1 LKRGGLDCLR
11 STTEF
16 FGIFLTS
23 PSNKIIMPDM
33 NEPSANN
40 PFLVD
45 SLNHPLAGPIRK
57 LLTREGRRE
66 LNQII
71 IDDEENIFQALEAG
85 IEIESVYFSGDDK
98 VSDALREKLTAGATI
113 HEVAKRTTKKLFEN
127 DKLSRIF
134 AIAET
139 PKPIGLEKLKSITKD
154 AVVLED
160 VSISGNIGNIIR
172 TSLALG
178 VGGMILLNMDPL
190 DMYDRRLIRASRG
203 YLFSLPVMTAT
214 ASQLIDYCKQNDQT
228 LLVTSADAEKTVDE
242 ISSIPERLL
251 IVFGSEKEGCS
262 PEIENAASLKVRIP
276 INEKVESLNVSAAA
290 GITLFNRVKYNQQ

>member
-1 LKRGGLDCLR
+1 
-11 STTEF
+11 
-16 FGIFLTS
+16 
-23 PSNKIIMPDM
+23 M

-66 LNQII
+66 LNQIL
-71 IDDEENIFQALEAG
+71 IDDEENILQALEAG
-85 IEIESVYFSGDDK
+85 IEIESVYFAGDET
-98 VSDALREKLTAGATI
+98 VSETLRKKLTAGATI

-127 DKLSRIF
+127 DKITRMF

-139 PKPIGLEKLKSITKD
+139 PRPIGLEALKTITKD
-154 AVVLED
+154 VVVLED

-178 VGGMILLNMDPL
+178 VGGMILLNMEPL

-203 YLFSLPVMTAT
+203 YLFSLPVMTAST
-214 ASQLIDYCKQNDQT
+214 RDFLEYCKGNNET
-228 LLVTSADAEKTVDE
+228 LLVTSAEAKQTVDE
-242 ISSIPERLL
+242 IASIPGRLL

-262 PEIENAASLKVRIP
+262 PEIEQAANLKVRIP
-276 INEKVESLNVSAAA
+276 INKRVESLNVSAAA
-290 GITLFNRVKYNQQ
+290 GITLYNRIKSNPE

>member
-1 LKRGGLDCLR
+1 
-11 STTEF
+11 
-16 FGIFLTS
+16 
-23 PSNKIIMPDM
+23 M

-40 PFLVD
+40 PFFVD

-71 IDDEENIFQALEAG
+71 VDDEENILQALEAG
-85 IEIESVYFSGDDK
+85 VEIGSVYYAGDEK
-98 VSDALREKLTAGATI
+98 ISETLRKNLTAGATI

-127 DKLSRIF
+127 DKISRIF

-139 PKPIGLEKLKSITKD
+139 PKPTGLEELKTITKD
-154 AVVLED
+154 VVVLED

-178 VGGMILLNMDPL
+178 VGGMILLNMDSL
-190 DMYDRRLIRASRG
+190 DIYDRRLIRASRG

-214 ASQLIDYCKQNDQT
+214 TSQFIDYCKQNNQS
-228 LLVTSADAEKTVDE
+228 LLVTSASAGKLVGE
-242 ISSIPERLL
+242 IASISERLL

-262 PEIENAASLKVRIP
+262 PEIENAANLKVRIP
-276 INEKVESLNVSAAA
+276 LDEKVESLNVSAAA
-290 GITLFNRVKYNQQ
+290 GITLYNRIGFNQK

>member
-1 LKRGGLDCLR
+1 ML
-11 STTEF
+11 
-16 FGIFLTS
+16 
-23 PSNKIIMPDM
+23 DM

-40 PFLVD
+40 PFFVD

-71 IDDEENIFQALEAG
+71 IDDEENISQALEAE

-98 VSDALREKLTAGATI
+98 VSDNLREKLTAGATI

-154 AVVLED
+154 VVVLED

-190 DMYDRRLIRASRG
+190 DIYDRRLIRASRG

-214 ASQLIDYCKQNDQT
+214 TNQLIDYCKQNNQP
-228 LLVTSADAEKTVDE
+228 LLVTSADADKTVDE
-242 ISSIPERLL
+242 IASINERLL

-262 PEIENAASLKVRIP
+262 PEIENAASLKARIP
-276 INEKVESLNVSAAA
+276 INKKVESLNVSAAA
-290 GITLFNRVKYNQQ
+290 GITLFARRNFNQIGQ

>member
-1 LKRGGLDCLR
+1 MSSK
-11 STTEF
+11 
-16 FGIFLTS
+16 
-23 PSNKIIMPDM
+23 KIIMPPMD
-33 NEPSANN
+33 EPSANN

-71 IDDEENIFQALEAG
+71 IDDEENILQALDAG

-98 VSDALREKLTAGATI
+98 VSETLREKLTAGATI

-127 DKLSRIF
+127 DKISRIF
-134 AIAET
+134 AVADT
-139 PKPIGLEKLKSITKD
+139 PKPIGLEKLKSIQKD
-154 AVVLED
+154 VVVLED

-190 DMYDRRLIRASRG
+190 DIYDRRLIRASRG

-214 ASQLIDYCKQNDQT
+214 TNQLIDYCKQNNQT
-228 LLVTSADAEKTVDE
+228 LLVTSADAGKTVDE
-242 ISSIPERLL
+242 IASIPERLL

-262 PEIENAASLKVRIP
+262 PEIEAAATLKARIP
-276 INEKVESLNVSAAA
+276 LNPKVESLNVSAAA
-290 GITLFNRVKYNQQ
+290 GITLFNRIGFNTSF

>member
-1 LKRGGLDCLR
+1 MD
-11 STTEF
+11 
-16 FGIFLTS
+16 
-23 PSNKIIMPDM
+23 
-33 NEPSANN
+33 EPSANN

-71 IDDEENIFQALEAG
+71 IDDEENILQALESG
-85 IEIESVYFSGDDK
+85 IEIDSVYFAGDE
-98 VSDALREKLTAGATI
+98 VISDTLRKNLTAGATI

-127 DKLSRIF
+127 DKISRIF

-139 PKPIGLEKLKSITKD
+139 PKPIRLERLKTITKD
-154 AVVLED
+154 VVVLED

-190 DMYDRRLIRASRG
+190 DTYDRRLIRASRG
-203 YLFSLPVMTAT
+203 YLFSLPVMTAPT
-214 ASQLIDYCKQNDQT
+214 SELIGYCQQNNET
-228 LLVTSADAEKTVDE
+228 LLVTSANAEKTVDE
-242 ISSIPERLL
+242 IASIPGRLL

-262 PEIENAASLKVRIP
+262 PEIESAASLKVRIP
-276 INEKVESLNVSAAA
+276 INQKVESLNVSAAA
-290 GITLFNRVKYNQQ
+290 GITLFNRIKINQA